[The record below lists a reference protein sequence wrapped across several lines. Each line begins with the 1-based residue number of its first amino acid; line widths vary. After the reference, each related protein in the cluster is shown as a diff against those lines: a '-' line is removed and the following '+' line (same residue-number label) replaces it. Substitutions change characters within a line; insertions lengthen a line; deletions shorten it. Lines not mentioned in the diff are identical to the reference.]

1 MIGSSGEVAVA
12 KLKMLSISVAYLVV
26 EFTLAILGWGGF
38 LSFFSRPQFL
48 ALAIL
53 TIGLTAASFFS
64 GASISTGVKEDRSNR
79 WVIGALSLIGLLLA
93 FFSAYTDR
101 LGLLVFG
108 GNTLRWVGVVL
119 FTVLLILGLVF
130 GPILEE
136 SFFRGCLLPTLALS
150 TGTVPAVIITGVVF
164 AVFHGPVDLAH
175 WVTLTATGIAY
186 GWMRLAS
193 RSTTASALM
202 HSAYNLT
209 LYFFYFFVRS

>member
-1 MIGSSGEVAVA
+1 M
-12 KLKMLSISVAYLVV
+12 
-26 EFTLAILGWGGF
+26 
-38 LSFFSRPQFL
+38 
-48 ALAIL
+48 
-53 TIGLTAASFFS
+53 
-64 GASISTGVKEDRSNR
+64 
-79 WVIGALSLIGLLLA
+79 
-93 FFSAYTDR
+93 
-101 LGLLVFG
+101 
-108 GNTLRWVGVVL
+108 
-119 FTVLLILGLVF
+119 
-130 GPILEE
+130 
-136 SFFRGCLLPTLALS
+136 PTLALS